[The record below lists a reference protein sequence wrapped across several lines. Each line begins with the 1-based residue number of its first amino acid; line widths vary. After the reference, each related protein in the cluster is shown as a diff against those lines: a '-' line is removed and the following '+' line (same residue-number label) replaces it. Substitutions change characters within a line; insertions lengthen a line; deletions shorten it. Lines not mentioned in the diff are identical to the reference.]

1 LIVISFKLDEKLLD
15 EIETLAKL
23 EGKTRSQVIR
33 EALQHYLLIKRKV
46 LELEPK
52 MVKLPS

>member
-1 LIVISFKLDEKLLD
+1 MIVISFKLDEKLLD